1 MRINDMLLEATHPLF
16 ETVLPSYHPAVR
28 MGEDLARTLTEAA
41 LTVDQIAQLFAQVEK
56 DVSAKGGNR
65 TILGKGVDAAV
76 TVKKAYDW
84 LKDLAEKGGQ
94 VSGFE
99 GAYNKVAQEL
109 KNASGGDEGAVMKY
123 IEKYRALAKNNPMA
137 QKAIYGGLVLATGIA
152 GYVGMGPAY
161 IVLKPAVLGIM
172 KFIDKLVQGE
182 GITKSAIAGA
192 EVFVAAD
199 IMKWA
204 GGAIKTLVAGGIPT
218 PPSIP
223 AAGAAATDAAV
234 PDVTAT
240 TPEPDASKLPGGNSG
255 MTDREVRAANMQSVS
270 NDMEKQIQSK
280 TAPETPTAATEPE
293 APTVPDQNAYLVLKQ
308 EMGPQFDQLTKSFKD
323 TMLQKDFDFT
333 GDWQDRFVK
342 MATDGINKNLPKDL
356 IITPEQANSAAK
368 SLVAD
373 VVNDQIKEFPQI
385 GKLSGKGTD
394 SLIFAIKNAGYD
406 KFLKTDADLD
416 RYLSNAAKTTYGTIP
431 DPNDTLKTG
440 FGRAMAKAD
449 MINQVDQFIEKA
461 IDRGQIDP
469 KELTGNDYKLKI
481 LRKLLRESVT
491 TNSNTLTES
500 QVMEAF
506 RGTMFHKDTLTEAQ
520 VRKLFQHISE
530 GPWGALQQ
538 VSGKIAQAA
547 KQAGSAVAGSRVG
560 QATSKAAGAVAK
572 QIGTTAGNLANKV
585 TADKLMSAW
594 KAAGSKTDSNDI
606 YEFLKSQG
614 IDETVLTD
622 AFKAAGIKLTAVKVS
637 PQYKKLSAMVTKLSP
652 ADQQKLI
659 QYLQAA

>member
-1 MRINDMLLEATHPLF
+1 MLLEATHPLF

-56 DVSAKGGNR
+56 DVGAKGGNR

-223 AAGAAATDAAV
+223 AAGASAAAV
-234 PDVTAT
+234 DAVTPDVTQAANI
-240 TPEPDASKLPGGNSG
+240 PEPDASKLPGGNTG

-280 TAPETPTAATEPE
+280 AAPETPSAAP
-293 APTVPDQNAYLVLKQ
+293 ALNAYEKLNSDPKIARVISSVEKQIGDEMKNYKGKDYLEHFRKLSSNLLDAQLPNDLVL
-308 EMGPQFDQLTKSFKD
+308 D
-323 TMLQKDFDFT
+323 TA
-333 GDWQDRFVK
+333 DREAAARTLVRK
-342 MATDGINKNLPKDL
+342 AMDATVSAS
-356 IITPEQANSAAK
+356 PELSK
-368 SLVAD
+368 V
-373 VVNDQIKEFPQI
+373 
-385 GKLSGKGTD
+385 SGKITDTLVTLVKDGTI
-394 SLIFAIKNAGYD
+394 LKT
-406 KFLKTDADLD
+406 LKTDTDLENFITRGIKGYVGSIHD
-416 RYLSNAAKTTYGTIP
+416 PEKMVGNPGIQMMLRQDINNQINDFINKGVDSGQLDVKDFKGDSFKLNAIIKMLRTQES
-431 DPNDTLKTG
+431 
-440 FGRAMAKAD
+440 
-449 MINQVDQFIEKA
+449 INFDKPA
-461 IDRGQIDP
+461 
-469 KELTGNDYKLKI
+469 
-481 LRKLLRESVT
+481 
-491 TNSNTLTES
+491 LTES

-506 RGTMFHKDTLTEAQ
+506 RGTMFHEDTLTEAQ
-520 VRKLFQHISE
+520 VRKLFQQISE

-538 VSGKIAQAA
+538 VGGKIAQAA

-585 TADKLMSAW
+585 TADKLMTAW

-614 IDETVLTD
+614 IDETVLKD

-637 PQYKKLSAMVTKLSP
+637 PQYKKLSAIVTKLSP